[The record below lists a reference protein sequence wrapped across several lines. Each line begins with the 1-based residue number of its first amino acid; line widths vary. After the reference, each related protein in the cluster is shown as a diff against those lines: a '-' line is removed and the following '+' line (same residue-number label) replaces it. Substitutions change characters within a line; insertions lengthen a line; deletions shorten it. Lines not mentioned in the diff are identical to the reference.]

1 MDVKHTLPLLPLR
14 DIVIF
19 PSMVIPLFVG
29 RDKSISSLNEV
40 MKNNKKIILV
50 TQKNSEVD
58 DPKKTDVFT
67 YGCESNILQLL
78 KLPDGTVKV
87 LVEGFKRVKIIDFK
101 DDEKFIT
108 CTYEYQNDVIA
119 PDEDLMPL
127 AMIAVRRLEKL
138 TSINK
143 KISVETINN
152 IKQLKDPTKIVDN
165 IASHLNSTMSEKQ
178 QIFETVDVKKRL
190 NGVIKIM
197 ENETSIIGVER
208 KIRGRVKTQMEK
220 TQREYYLNEQLK
232 AIQKELGEIED
243 GKDETSSLNKAIIK
257 SKMPKEVQKKCMNE
271 LNKLK
276 NMSPMSAEATVV
288 RNYLDWMIDVP
299 WYKKDKIDID
309 LNKALKVLDEDH
321 YGLEKVKER
330 IIEFLAVQKRMEKS
344 KGPILCLIGPNGAG
358 KSTILH
364 SIYGFTN
371 IFSGQ
376 IEIDGKEITNMTPA
390 QKLKSVGIAYILQ
403 DNSVF
408 PDMTVEENLL
418 MGGYI
423 KDKTEESYQEVER
436 IFEKYERLRN
446 RRNQKAKVLSGG
458 ERRLLE
464 ISRALVMK
472 PNVLLVDEPSIGLE
486 PKYIDMVFEILR
498 DLQQNEKKTIILVE
512 QNAKKGLEFADIG
525 YVLVS
530 GQTAI
535 AGKGNDLLNNPD
547 VGRLFLG
554 G

>member
-1 MDVKHTLPLLPLR
+1 MSLDQYSVLGKA
-14 DIVIF
+14 
-19 PSMVIPLFVG
+19 PSSNDL
-29 RDKSISSLNEV
+29 KKLSSDNFHL
-40 MKNNKKIILV
+40 
-50 TQKNSEVD
+50 S
-58 DPKKTDVFT
+58 
-67 YGCESNILQLL
+67 
-78 KLPDGTVKV
+78 
-87 LVEGFKRVKIIDFK
+87 
-101 DDEKFIT
+101 
-108 CTYEYQNDVIA
+108 
-119 PDEDLMPL
+119 
-127 AMIAVRRLEKL
+127 
-138 TSINK
+138 
-143 KISVETINN
+143 
-152 IKQLKDPTKIVDN
+152 IKQLSAGYGK
-165 IASHLNSTMSEKQ
+165 
-178 QIFETVDVKKRL
+178 
-190 NGVIKIM
+190 M
-197 ENETSIIGVER
+197 EILHNFDLFVS
-208 KIRGRVKTQMEK
+208 
-220 TQREYYLNEQLK
+220 K
-232 AIQKELGEIED
+232 AQ
-243 GKDETSSLNKAIIK
+243 S
-257 SKMPKEVQKKCMNE
+257 
-271 LNKLK
+271 
-276 NMSPMSAEATVV
+276 
-288 RNYLDWMIDVP
+288 
-299 WYKKDKIDID
+299 
-309 LNKALKVLDEDH
+309 
-321 YGLEKVKER
+321 
-330 IIEFLAVQKRMEKS
+330 
-344 KGPILCLIGPNGAG
+344 LCLIGPNGAG

-371 IFSGQ
+371 IFSGR

-423 KDKTEESYQEVER
+423 KEKTEESQQEAER

-464 ISRALVMK
+464 ISRALVMR

-512 QNAKKGLEFADIG
+512 QNAKKGLEFSDIG

-535 AGKGNDLLNNPD
+535 AGKGNDLLKNPD